1 MKNTL
6 ENNPKF
12 KQIDKN
18 IYLYN
23 QLFQAMTS
31 PFKIV
36 VKEINEA
43 VEIGVIPEQLGFNS
57 SKKLNISKDDEKYYK
72 KLVNETYC
80 PIRKLSG
87 NIDIERAILK
97 TNLTSQ
103 SLKLLTEYTI

>member
-1 MKNTL
+1 MKHEL
-6 ENNPKF
+6 KNNLKF
-12 KQIDKN
+12 KQIDTN

-36 VKEINEA
+36 VKEINETI
-43 VEIGVIPEQLGFNS
+43 ELGIIPEQLGFDS
-57 SKKLNISKDDEKYYK
+57 SKELNIVKDDKNYYK
-72 KLVNETYC
+72 NIIDKTYC

>member
-1 MKNTL
+1 MKNKL

-12 KQIDKN
+12 KQVDEN
-18 IYLYN
+18 TYLYS

-36 VKEINEA
+36 VKEINET
-43 VEIGVIPEQLGFNS
+43 VELGVIPEQLGFNS

-72 KLVNETYC
+72 KLINETYC